1 MASRSEKGAEEGMSL
16 PFHPIVAGWFTE
28 TLGPPLPAQER
39 AWASIREGRHTLLA
53 APTGSGKTL
62 AAFLSAIDELLLE
75 GLEHGLEN
83 EVRVLYISPLKAL
96 SADIHKNLEEPLA
109 AIRELAVGEGLPAVR
124 IRSAVRTGDTPSSR
138 RAAMLRTPPH
148 ILVTTPES
156 LYLLLTAERSREMLR
171 TVRTVIVDEIH
182 AVIDSRRGS
191 HLALSLERLG
201 HVTGRPL
208 QRIGLSAT
216 QKPVSEVARF
226 LLGSQSRDAGPGPD
240 GDAGVDAKAG
250 VALSQDDGTRD
261 DTARASAARL
271 GRETGCTVIDEG
283 HRRTMDL
290 AIEVPPSPMEAV
302 MSHEVWSEV
311 YERLTESIEAHK
323 TTLVFVNTRRMAER
337 LAARLTDRLG
347 EDAVTAHH
355 GSLSKEARL
364 SAEDRL
370 RAGTLKAL
378 VATASLELGIDIG
391 HVDLVCQIGSPRWIS
406 TFLQRV
412 GRSGHTVRGTP
423 KGRLFPLSRD
433 DLVECAALVRAVDDG
448 ELDRLVMMPQP
459 LDVLAQ
465 QTVAESACEPWSE
478 DELFR
483 LWRGA
488 YPYREL
494 AREHFD
500 EVVQMVAEGFVTR
513 RGRRGAL
520 VHRDRVNGRV
530 KGRRA
535 ARLTAIT
542 AGGAIPDNAD
552 YRVVLDPEETFI
564 GTLNEDFAIESSAGD
579 IFQLGNTSWRILQV
593 NSGTVRVADAHGEP
607 PTIPFWLGE
616 APGRSAELSTAVA
629 RLRADVEA
637 RLDGQDEDAAAKWL
651 EGLGLSDSAARQ
663 IQHYLRE
670 AKHIL
675 GALPTQDTLVLE
687 RFFDEAGGM
696 QMILHAPFGSR
707 VNRAWGL
714 ALRKKFCR
722 QFNFE
727 LQAAA
732 TEEGVLLSLGPQHSF
747 PLEDVFRYVH
757 PDTLER
763 TLVQAL
769 IDSPVF
775 PTRWRWN
782 ATISLAVLRNRAGRK
797 VPPPLQRM
805 EADDLMASAFPDAAA
820 CLENIG
826 GDREIPDHPLVRQTM
841 RDCLEEAMAMS
852 ELDAVLRRVF
862 AGEIRYVTRDTPEPS
877 VLSHEILNSAPYSF
891 LDDAPLEE
899 RRARA
904 VQTRRAFEPSSA
916 DELGALD
923 PAAIQR
929 VREEVWP
936 DPRDADELHDAL
948 LTAGVLTAAEGEEGG
963 AGAGGEGRSW
973 LGFFEELCATG
984 RAGRL
989 RLGKAEVGRL
999 GPDEVAGADRSEAGA
1014 GRSGSSAG
1022 DGDGDAE
1029 LRKMRKIR
1037 KTVAADPCEVA
1048 GDEANGDEVGSAAAG
1063 ENDASL
1069 APAGDTAGVDAGS
1082 EMEREGDGAGAGGS
1096 VRSDGPAWW
1105 VSAERLPEVLAVT
1118 GSEVLLEPA
1127 LTPPA
1132 DLAAREWSREE
1143 AVRELVRGRLQMCG
1157 PVTAAEMAHTL
1168 AVGEPEVDAALLA
1181 LEGEGFVLRGAF
1193 TSSDA
1198 GVEWCERRLLA
1209 RIHRYTLNRL
1219 RAEIR
1224 PVSQADFM
1232 RFLFTWQRVAEG
1244 EQAAGVEGLAGVLA
1258 QLEGFETCAGA
1269 WEADVLGRR
1278 VASYDPGLLDAVCLA
1293 GRVTWARV
1301 SPPAGNGPPVRGPL
1315 PATPIAFLD
1324 RSRMEVWLRPGGD
1337 VVGRGRP
1344 VAGGVPAVGGVPMV
1358 GGDPMAGRDAVAGT
1372 RPEADGDP
1380 SANGVASLLSAHG
1393 RAVHDV
1399 LADRGASFF
1408 HELVGASGLLPTRV
1422 EEALGELVAA
1432 GLATADSFTG
1442 LRALLVPSDRRK
1454 PLGPAGRGPMAANA
1468 VGARGRSA
1476 MAATPAGAQG
1486 RLGRPERR
1494 NRRRSSVAFGVD
1506 SAGRWSLLR
1515 RDLPGREGGV
1525 GEGEGEEAL
1534 ATEISRVLLRRYGVV
1549 FRRLLDNEP
1558 RNLPWWQLVRALR
1571 RMEAR
1576 GDVRGGRFVTGVS
1589 GEQFALPEAVGL
1601 MRRIRRKAPSGRPV
1615 PVSAADPLNLTGI
1628 LTPGPRIAK
1637 STRNRVVYRDGVPVA
1652 AQEGGAFV
1660 RLGEYEDAVAHQI
1673 ERAARIGSLPP
1684 ALRSYMGRKRRGR
1697 PANRESAQRTPES
1710 TENAV
1715 QTVADLR

>member
-1 MASRSEKGAEEGMSL
+1 MTVGWLHGSARGTEDGMSL

-39 AWASIREGRHTLLA
+39 AWAAIRERRHTLLA

-62 AAFLSAIDELLLE
+62 AAFLNAIDELLRE

-109 AIRELAVGEGLPAVR
+109 AIRERAVGAGLPAVR

-156 LYLLLTAERSREMLR
+156 LYLLLTAERSRAMLG

-182 AVIDSRRGS
+182 AVIDSRRGA

-201 HVTGRPL
+201 HVVGRPL

-226 LLGSQSRDAGPGPD
+226 LLGSQ
-240 GDAGVDAKAG
+240 
-250 VALSQDDGTRD
+250 
-261 DTARASAARL
+261 
-271 GRETGCTVIDEG
+271 TGCTVIDEG
-283 HRRTMDL
+283 HRRAMDL

-311 YERLTESIEAHK
+311 YERLTESIEAHR

-347 EDAVTAHH
+347 EEAVTAHH

-370 RAGTLKAL
+370 RAGSLKAL

-423 KGRLFPLSRD
+423 RGRLFPLSRD
-433 DLVECAALVRAVDDG
+433 DLVECAALLRAVNEG
-448 ELDRLVMMPQP
+448 ELDRLVMKPQP

-465 QTVAESACEPWSE
+465 QTVAESACESWSE
-478 DELFR
+478 DELFD

-494 AREHFD
+494 ARGHFD

-520 VHRDRVNGRV
+520 VHRDRVNGRI

-579 IFQLGNTSWRILQV
+579 IFQLGNTSWRILAV

-616 APGRSAELSTAVA
+616 APGRSAELSSAVA
-629 RLRADVEA
+629 RLRADVET
-637 RLDGQDEDAAAKWL
+637 RLDTEDEDAAAEWL
-651 EGLGLSDSAARQ
+651 EGLGLSGSAARQ

-675 GALPTQDTLVLE
+675 GALPTQETLVLE

-805 EADDLMASAFPDAAA
+805 EADDLMAAAFPDAAA

-826 GDREIPDHPLVRQTM
+826 GDREIPDHPLVRQTL
-841 RDCLEEAMAMS
+841 RDCLEEAMAMG
-852 ELDAVLRRVF
+852 ELDGVLRRVF
-862 AGEIRYVTRDTPEPS
+862 AGEINYVTRDTPEPS

-948 LTAGVLTAAEGEEGG
+948 LTAGVLTAAEGEEGN
-963 AGAGGEGRSW
+963 GGGDGRSW
-973 LGFFEELCATG
+973 LGFFQELSATG

-989 RLGKAEVGRL
+989 
-999 GPDEVAGADRSEAGA
+999 EVAGA
-1014 GRSGSSAG
+1014 G
-1022 DGDGDAE
+1022 DGPGSDA
-1029 LRKMRKIR
+1029 
-1037 KTVAADPCEVA
+1037 A
-1048 GDEANGDEVGSAAAG
+1048 
-1063 ENDASL
+1063 
-1069 APAGDTAGVDAGS
+1069 
-1082 EMEREGDGAGAGGS
+1082 
-1096 VRSDGPAWW
+1096 AWW

-1118 GSEVLLEPA
+1118 GPEVRLEPA

-1132 DLAAREWSREE
+1132 DLAGRDWSREV
-1143 AVRELVRGRLQMCG
+1143 AVREFVRGRLQLCG
-1157 PVTAAEMAHTL
+1157 PVTAGEMADTL
-1168 AVGEPEVDAALLA
+1168 AVGEPEVEAALLA
-1181 LEGEGFVLRGAF
+1181 LEAEGFVLRGAF
-1193 TSSDA
+1193 TSPDA
-1198 GVEWCERRLLA
+1198 GMEWCERRLLA

-1232 RFLFTWQRVAEG
+1232 RFLFAWQRVSEG
-1244 EQAAGVEGLAGVLA
+1244 EQAAGAEGLAGVLA

-1278 VASYDPGLLDAVCLA
+1278 VASYDPGLLDAVCMA
-1293 GRVTWARV
+1293 GRVTWARI
-1301 SPPAGNGPPVRGPL
+1301 SPPAGTGPPVRGPL

-1324 RSRMEVWLRPGGD
+1324 RSRMEVWLRAGGD
-1337 VVGRGRP
+1337 SVAHDHP
-1344 VAGGVPAVGGVPMV
+1344 VAGGDPASG
-1358 GGDPMAGRDAVAGT
+1358 
-1372 RPEADGDP
+1372 GDP
-1380 SANGVASLLSAHG
+1380 SANGAASLLSAHG
-1393 RAVHDV
+1393 RVVHDV
-1399 LADRGASFF
+1399 LAARGASFF

-1454 PLGPAGRGPMAANA
+1454 PLGPAGRR
-1468 VGARGRSA
+1468 VRRDGRN
-1476 MAATPAGAQG
+1476 G
-1486 RLGRPERR
+1486 RGRPERQGR
-1494 NRRRSSVAFGVD
+1494 QGRRDGRRRSSVAFGVD

-1515 RDLPGREGGV
+1515 RDLPGAGG
-1525 GEGEGEEAL
+1525 GAGEGEEAV
-1534 ATEISRVLLRRYGVV
+1534 ATAVARVLLRRYGVV

-1558 RNLPWWQLVRALR
+1558 RTLPWWQLVRALR
-1571 RMEAR
+1571 RLEAR

-1589 GEQFALPEAVGL
+1589 GEQFALPEAVGQL
-1601 MRRIRRKAPSGRPV
+1601 RRIRRSAPSGRPMA
-1615 PVSAADPLNLTGI
+1615 VSAADPLNLTGI

-1652 AQEGGAFV
+1652 AHEAGAFV
-1660 RLGEYEDAVAHQI
+1660 RLGDYEDAVANQV

-1684 ALRSYMGRKRRGR
+1684 ALRSYMGRKRRRSVPSG
-1697 PANRESAQRTPES
+1697 SSRTTSQP
-1710 TENAV
+1710 TGG
-1715 QTVADLR
+1715 